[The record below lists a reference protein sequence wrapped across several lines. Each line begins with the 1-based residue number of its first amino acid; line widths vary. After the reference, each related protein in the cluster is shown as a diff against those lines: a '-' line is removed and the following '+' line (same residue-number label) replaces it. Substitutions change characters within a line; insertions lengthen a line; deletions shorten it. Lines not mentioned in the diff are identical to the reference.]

1 MPNARAVPNRDL
13 LDELALAFGDDPEV
27 AIGTMFRS
35 PGLRVGGKIFAFLG
49 TEGELIVKLPRD
61 RAVQLVDEGSAAHV
75 VMGERTMREWLELP
89 SHADFASTLEVWTDL
104 AAEAYRYVN
113 ALRSSSQG

>member
-1 MPNARAVPNRDL
+1 MPNARDVPNRDL

-49 TEGELIVKLPRD
+49 ADGELIIKVPRE
-61 RAVQLVDEGSAAHV
+61 RAVQLVDEGTAAHV

-89 SHADFASTLEVWTDL
+89 ARSDSASTLELWTGL

-113 ALRSSSQG
+113 ALRGSN